1 MAQLQKQLALAGLD
15 SVDANSTTGG
25 IFVYSTCSIAV
36 EENES
41 VVQVS
46 AHTYLPTRCILNL
59 S

>member
-15 SVDANSTTGG
+15 SVDANSITGG

-46 AHTYLPTRCILNL
+46 TLPTQPSN
-59 S
+59 